1 MATGQYRQQ
10 LSGLVLSSPLTTYNF
25 CPFLSSLSHF
35 LSAEVLVEFLSYLID
50 FYNSTLISAACSSC
64 RWSPW
69 RILPHSALRNAF
81 FVNYIVV
88 VSFLSGS
95 GFPPPTSKD
104 LRDRRSDVEVSNQIP
119 GLSAREQPNF
129 FLFLLLFL
137 FLSFCSSRIPN
148 PETRPAVSRI
158 TTNHPFSPSSAVL
171 HLVTQSHCVF
181 TTPSFV
187 LFSTLQHSWNA
198 LTFPFFS

>member
-1 MATGQYRQQ
+1 MPKELG
-10 LSGLVLSSPLTTYNF
+10 SKSESI
-25 CPFLSSLSHF
+25 SLKGHESR
-35 LSAEVLVEFLSYLID
+35 I
-50 FYNSTLISAACSSC
+50 TLRMHPEI
-64 RWSPW
+64 
-69 RILPHSALRNAF
+69 
-81 FVNYIVV
+81 
-88 VSFLSGS
+88 SFLS
-95 GFPPPTSKD
+95 PPTLPTSKD

-129 FLFLLLFL
+129 FPFLLVFL

-187 LFSTLQHSWNA
+187 LFFTLQH
-198 LTFPFFS
+198 F